1 MTGILRFTLKPLAL
15 ILLVMIGISVA
26 SADQPPVR
34 LETLMKTPLALDE
47 NIELTISYVE
57 IGPDLSLPKH
67 YHPGEEYVYLLEGEA
82 TLWQQGKADTPMTA
96 GQVVKIPLEQVHAAS
111 TGGQVAKAL
120 VFRVHRKGEPERVL
134 VPE

>member
-1 MTGILRFTLKPLAL
+1 MTGTVRFTLKALAS
-15 ILLVMIGISVA
+15 ILLLVLGITIA
-26 SADQPPVR
+26 TADQPPVR

-82 TLWQQGKADTPMTA
+82 ILWQQGKADTPMTA

-111 TGGQVAKAL
+111 TGSEVAKAL
-120 VFRVHRKGEPERVL
+120 VFRVHRKGEPERIL